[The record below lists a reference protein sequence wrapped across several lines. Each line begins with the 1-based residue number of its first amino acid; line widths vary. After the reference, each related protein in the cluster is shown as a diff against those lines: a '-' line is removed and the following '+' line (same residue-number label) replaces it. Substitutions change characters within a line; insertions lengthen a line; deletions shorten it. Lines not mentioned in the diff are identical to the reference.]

1 MAYLLVDQT
10 AVTVQS
16 INSTDGTGAQFS
28 EEAFI
33 IPVVIPLSE
42 VGGYL
47 DPAFYDPASGTSPS
61 AANSP
66 AIARV
71 VLDALKKAA
80 EEPDTP

>member
-1 MAYLLVDQT
+1 MPTIHVDQT
-10 AVTVQS
+10 QVMVASVSTED
-16 INSTDGTGAQFS
+16 TDGSQID

-42 VGGYL
+42 MATYL

-61 AANSP
+61 AANSR

-80 EEPDTP
+80 EEPDSP